1 MSRLGNTQELAGEPF
16 EDLFTDVRIWS
27 TFEGSDHAPVWADL
41 QLPGSFRKGER
52 PPALSLA
59 NRRTGATAGAHYEA
73 FLNLLGSLCSLVCK
87 LGV

>member
-1 MSRLGNTQELAGEPF
+1 MSNLGNTQELAGEPF

-59 NRRTGATAGAHYEA
+59 NRRTGANAGAH
-73 FLNLLGSLCSLVCK
+73 C
-87 LGV
+87 